1 MQPQVPNCVPT
12 SPWKPFSCFPHS
24 ASSSENIPSG
34 LKHLRVRADVENSL
48 TPSLQC
54 ADVCCRVW
62 QWAIHCLEGHCPG
75 EPGPEADLE
84 QVGNKPLRCRM
95 GYVTQS
101 VLASPDRGNLD
112 VWPESRSQADS
123 SSDFY
128 LLPSKES
135 WGAGRTMASTEVHGR
150 EFPCDLWLFM
160 SCLIHDSP
168 SCGRSQKG
176 TFVSSPWSPYHQC
189 LSAGR

>member
-1 MQPQVPNCVPT
+1 MLATPSAQLCSHISLET
-12 SPWKPFSCFPHS
+12 LLFCFPHS

-128 LLPSKES
+128 FSPAKR
-135 WGAGRTMASTEVHGR
+135 AGEQGEPRHPRRYMGGSSHVTCG
-150 EFPCDLWLFM
+150 
-160 SCLIHDSP
+160 CL
-168 SCGRSQKG
+168 
-176 TFVSSPWSPYHQC
+176 
-189 LSAGR
+189 

>member
-1 MQPQVPNCVPT
+1 MLATPSAQLCSHISLET
-12 SPWKPFSCFPHS
+12 LLFCFPHS

-101 VLASPDRGNLD
+101 VLASPDRGNLGMYGLSQEARQTALQTSTS
-112 VWPESRSQADS
+112 PQQRELGSRENQ
-123 SSDFY
+123 
-128 LLPSKES
+128 
-135 WGAGRTMASTEVHGR
+135 GIHG
-150 EFPCDLWLFM
+150 
-160 SCLIHDSP
+160 
-168 SCGRSQKG
+168 G
-176 TFVSSPWSPYHQC
+176 TWEGVPM
-189 LSAGR
+189 